1 MGNNTITAVVVGALI
16 VVVAFSLWPILNGA
30 TNSLYAYFRDS
41 CDDGSGNRFLA
52 VYVGDD
58 TSTLPGTLA
67 ADAYYT
73 NFDVHGGMGAA
84 VSEDRVNNFTP
95 GSTSAQAGVD
105 DDCEVT
111 ITLPEDV
118 LAEYSYAPNPSS
130 AIVLSYSASDPATH
144 NLSIYNEYG
153 DSVGALTITLNA
165 GPTTGAGAATGYVG
179 IAEGTT
185 IVVEEL
191 GGSIYIAPSK
201 VGCVVG
207 TTSKV
212 IVTPCQAPPGGLAAA
227 QPSAT
232 ITEWAGYNWVKVAGV
247 LNFFSGINNIL
258 LAIIPVVSI
267 GGFLGISGAK
277 LYSYGRSTGGN
288 IASHLSGSVFT
299 LVALI
304 ITIIIAPVI
313 MDSLIGANQ
322 VVESGQYRINNQ
334 FGTILELLF
343 GAIPLLYIA
352 GLVGLIGMQAR
363 SALMGNRGGDKMM

>member
-41 CDDGSGNRFLA
+41 CDDGSGGRFLA
-52 VYVGDD
+52 VYEGINTGKPTTTQYNIADKIHGGAGLSVGKA
-58 TSTLPGTLA
+58 TTGTACAGTGAFRTVNSNANDGVAGLTEAELGEALERTYNFYDEHGNSVGSGDFGVTVLA
-67 ADAYYT
+67 AAS
-73 NFDVHGGMGAA
+73 V
-84 VSEDRVNNFTP
+84 
-95 GSTSAQAGVD
+95 STSAVAGEMTD
-105 DDCEVT
+105 D
-111 ITLPEDV
+111 I
-118 LAEYSYAPNPSS
+118 EYKS
-130 AIVLSYSASDPATH
+130 ADTF
-144 NLSIYNEYG
+144 EY
-153 DSVGALTITLNA
+153 
-165 GPTTGAGAATGYVG
+165 
-179 IAEGTT
+179 
-185 IVVEEL
+185 
-191 GGSIYIAPSK
+191 
-201 VGCVVG
+201 
-207 TTSKV
+207 
-212 IVTPCQAPPGGLAAA
+212 
-227 QPSAT
+227 
-232 ITEWAGYNWVKVAGV
+232 VKVAGV

-277 LYSYGRSTGGN
+277 LYSYGRSAGGN

-322 VVESGQYRINNQ
+322 VVVSGQYQINNQ

-363 SALMGNRGGDKMM
+363 SALMGNKGGGGKSGMT

>member
-52 VYVGDD
+52 VYQGVIDP
-58 TSTLPGTLA
+58 TTALSQQQ
-67 ADAYYT
+67 Y
-73 NFDVHGGMGAA
+73 DVNKKIHGGAGWSMTTNNAEECLVATATLEATDILYDERGEQLGAA
-84 VSEDRVNNFTP
+84 VAGT
-95 GSTSAQAGVD
+95 AQKLD
-105 DDCEVT
+105 SDF
-111 ITLPEDV
+111 
-118 LAEYSYAPNPSS
+118 SY
-130 AIVLSYSASDPATH
+130 
-144 NLSIYNEYG
+144 
-153 DSVGALTITLNA
+153 
-165 GPTTGAGAATGYVG
+165 
-179 IAEGTT
+179 
-185 IVVEEL
+185 
-191 GGSIYIAPSK
+191 
-201 VGCVVG
+201 
-207 TTSKV
+207 
-212 IVTPCQAPPGGLAAA
+212 
-227 QPSAT
+227 
-232 ITEWAGYNWVKVAGV
+232 VKVAGV

-322 VVESGQYRINNQ
+322 VVVSGQYQINNQ

-363 SALMGNRGGDKMM
+363 SALMGNKGGGMGKGM

>member
-58 TSTLPGTLA
+58 SNALPGTLA

-73 NFDVHGGMGAA
+73 NFDVHGGAGAA
-84 VSEDRVNNFTP
+84 VSEDRVNNTVV
-95 GSTSAQAGVD
+95 GSTAQATVD

-111 ITLPEDV
+111 ITLPENV
-118 LAEYSYAPNPSS
+118 LAYYSYAGSTVALTYPNPS
-130 AIVLSYSASDPATH
+130 YPPTH

-153 DSVGALTITLNA
+153 DSVGDLTITLNA
-165 GPTTGAGAATGYVG
+165 GAPANATAGTGYVG
-179 IAEGTT
+179 IAKGKT

-191 GGSIYIAPSK
+191 GGSIKLDPGII
-201 VGCVVG
+201 GCASA
-207 TTSKV
+207 TTGDFS
-212 IVTPCQAPPGGLAAA
+212 ITCQVHPGGSSGAE
-227 QPSAT
+227 QSAT
-232 ITEWAGYNWVKVAGV
+232 ITEWAGYGWVKVAGV

-277 LYSYGRSTGGN
+277 LYTYGRSTGGN

>member
-52 VYVGDD
+52 VYEGVSGTGTPTATQYNIASSIHGGAGISVKDAAGQCTATGFASATGTAYD
-58 TSTLPGTLA
+58 EHGKLLSVAITSSNWLTLA
-67 ADAYYT
+67 ADDFNY
-73 NFDVHGGMGAA
+73 
-84 VSEDRVNNFTP
+84 
-95 GSTSAQAGVD
+95 
-105 DDCEVT
+105 
-111 ITLPEDV
+111 
-118 LAEYSYAPNPSS
+118 
-130 AIVLSYSASDPATH
+130 
-144 NLSIYNEYG
+144 
-153 DSVGALTITLNA
+153 
-165 GPTTGAGAATGYVG
+165 
-179 IAEGTT
+179 
-185 IVVEEL
+185 
-191 GGSIYIAPSK
+191 
-201 VGCVVG
+201 
-207 TTSKV
+207 
-212 IVTPCQAPPGGLAAA
+212 
-227 QPSAT
+227 
-232 ITEWAGYNWVKVAGV
+232 VKVAGV

-363 SALMGNRGGDKMM
+363 SALMGNKGGGMGKGGM

>member
-30 TNSLYAYFRDS
+30 TNSLFAYFRDS
-41 CDDGSGNRFLA
+41 CDDGGGSRFLA
-52 VYVGDD
+52 VYAGIDDFTANKQYQFNTNTQTHGGSGVGLTPDSND
-58 TSTLPGTLA
+58 YCVGS
-67 ADAYYT
+67 T
-73 NFDVHGGMGAA
+73 NFGDAAEYGAA
-84 VSEDRVNNFTP
+84 EGVVD
-95 GSTSAQAGVD
+95 AAGVIANRD
-105 DDCEVT
+105 ATDTDAKSVT
-111 ITLPEDV
+111 V
-118 LAEYSYAPNPSS
+118 QF
-130 AIVLSYSASDPATH
+130 
-144 NLSIYNEYG
+144 YNEYG
-153 DSVGALTITLNA
+153 ESLGHRRFLGAVTNA
-165 GPTTGAGAATGYVG
+165 GTGSSRAADSINYIVTTGTVGHQYV
-179 IAEGTT
+179 E
-185 IVVEEL
+185 
-191 GGSIYIAPSK
+191 
-201 VGCVVG
+201 
-207 TTSKV
+207 
-212 IVTPCQAPPGGLAAA
+212 
-227 QPSAT
+227 
-232 ITEWAGYNWVKVAGV
+232 VAGV

-363 SALMGNRGGDKMM
+363 SALMGNKGGGKSGMM

>member
-1 MGNNTITAVVVGALI
+1 MPPLLYYLQLDLKRTAMGNNTITAVVVGALI

-41 CDDGSGNRFLA
+41 CDDGSGSRFLA
-52 VYVGDD
+52 
-58 TSTLPGTLA
+58 L
-67 ADAYYT
+67 YT
-73 NFDVHGGMGAA
+73 NKSSVLSSYQYIDGVHGG
-84 VSEDRVNNFTP
+84 
-95 GSTSAQAGVD
+95 AGVSLSGNAAGGCTAEFD
-105 DDCEVT
+105 VT
-111 ITLPEDV
+111 V
-118 LAEYSYAPNPSS
+118 NAPNVDDFYDEHGRTV
-130 AIVLSYSASDPATH
+130 AVD
-144 NLSIYNEYG
+144 
-153 DSVGALTITLNA
+153 
-165 GPTTGAGAATGYVG
+165 PTTKTTVDLATGY
-179 IAEGTT
+179 T
-185 IVVEEL
+185 
-191 GGSIYIAPSK
+191 
-201 VGCVVG
+201 
-207 TTSKV
+207 
-212 IVTPCQAPPGGLAAA
+212 
-227 QPSAT
+227 
-232 ITEWAGYNWVKVAGV
+232 WVKVAGV

-313 MDSLIGANQ
+313 MDSLVGANQ

-363 SALMGNRGGDKMM
+363 SALMGNKGGKGSMM

>member
-41 CDDGSGNRFLA
+41 CDDGNGGRILA
-52 VYVGDD
+52 AYQS
-58 TSTLPGTLA
+58 STLTGTSLTSELYNPN
-67 ADAYYT
+67 DGI
-73 NFDVHGGMGAA
+73 HG
-84 VSEDRVNNFTP
+84 
-95 GSTSAQAGVD
+95 
-105 DDCEVT
+105 
-111 ITLPEDV
+111 
-118 LAEYSYAPNPSS
+118 
-130 AIVLSYSASDPATH
+130 
-144 NLSIYNEYG
+144 
-153 DSVGALTITLNA
+153 
-165 GPTTGAGAATGYVG
+165 GAGATLRDSSGQCQVTFAASVVANDVLYDEHGEVINRTAATAATAGAAFN
-179 IAEGTT
+179 I
-185 IVVEEL
+185 
-191 GGSIYIAPSK
+191 GGEYKYI
-201 VGCVVG
+201 
-207 TTSKV
+207 
-212 IVTPCQAPPGGLAAA
+212 
-227 QPSAT
+227 
-232 ITEWAGYNWVKVAGV
+232 KVAGV

-363 SALMGNRGGDKMM
+363 SALMGNKGGGMGKGGM

>member
-52 VYVGDD
+52 VYEGVATGNPNSTQYNTD
-58 TSTLPGTLA
+58 TQIHGGSGAELGKGTGTLCTA
-67 ADAYYT
+67 T
-73 NFDVHGGMGAA
+73 FGAA
-84 VSEDRVNNFTP
+84 LA
-95 GSTSAQAGVD
+95 TSA
-105 DDCEVT
+105 
-111 ITLPEDV
+111 TLYDEHG
-118 LAEYSYAPNPSS
+118 E
-130 AIVLSYSASDPATH
+130 
-144 NLSIYNEYG
+144 
-153 DSVGALTITLNA
+153 SVGTAVA
-165 GPTTGAGAATGYVG
+165 
-179 IAEGTT
+179 
-185 IVVEEL
+185 
-191 GGSIYIAPSK
+191 
-201 VGCVVG
+201 
-207 TTSKV
+207 
-212 IVTPCQAPPGGLAAA
+212 AAA
-227 QPSAT
+227 QPLAAS
-232 ITEWAGYNWVKVAGV
+232 YVWVEVAGV

-363 SALMGNRGGDKMM
+363 SALMGNKGGGMGKGM